1 MNLLLGEQMTYVAI
15 RRLMKAILGNRKRGQ
30 PPSSGDTRVDPVRV
44 LSGPGGLEACFP
56 NPLIWQQLYMRGMD
70 ACPYVDTFWRASND
84 VGLTNAFG
92 TFVGFDEERGCNLYP
107 EQVFQQ
113 LVERIQFHWTYSDL
127 PASDKYQHLRDW
139 ALEQSV
145 SPIAFVPGVGGA
157 LMLGSVL
164 MAAYKDLMGMRQSR
178 V

>member
-1 MNLLLGEQMTYVAI
+1 
-15 RRLMKAILGNRKRGQ
+15 
-30 PPSSGDTRVDPVRV
+30 
-44 LSGPGGLEACFP
+44 
-56 NPLIWQQLYMRGMD
+56 
-70 ACPYVDTFWRASND
+70 
-84 VGLTNAFG
+84 
-92 TFVGFDEERGCNLYP
+92 
-107 EQVFQQ
+107 
-113 LVERIQFHWTYSDL
+113 QFHWTYSDL